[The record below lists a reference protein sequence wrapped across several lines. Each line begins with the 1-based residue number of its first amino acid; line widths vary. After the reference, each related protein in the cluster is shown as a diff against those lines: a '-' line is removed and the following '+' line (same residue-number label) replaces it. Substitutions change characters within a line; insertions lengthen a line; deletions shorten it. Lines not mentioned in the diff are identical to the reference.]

1 MPRILEP
8 QSHRIVGGVE
18 LERPRRPSVPVT
30 CKFGG
35 FKIIVIII
43 IIMKA
48 TATATNSAHYVP
60 GTFLNAFG
68 E

>member
-8 QSHRIVGGVE
+8 QSHRIVGGIE

-35 FKIIVIII
+35 FKIVIII

-48 TATATNSAHYVP
+48 TATATNSAYYVP
-60 GTFLNAFG
+60 STFLNTFG